1 MKRKSRM
8 WITLVPI
15 IAVVIAI
22 FCFSAQSKAQS
33 NEKSDPIVD
42 SVITG
47 LPGYSE
53 MTGSERW
60 ELRHTVIVVVR
71 KAAHVTEYAALG
83 FFTYL
88 HAHFSGSFSEKTKML
103 ASLGFCAFYG
113 ATDEIHQYFVP
124 GRFSTALDVLIDTGG
139 ALIGIL
145 LLCLLLAVCRG
156 RKKNG

>member
-1 MKRKSRM
+1 M
-8 WITLVPI
+8 WITLVPL

-42 SVITG
+42 SVVTV
-47 LPGYSE
+47 LPGYGK
-53 MTGSERW
+53 MTGGERW

-71 KAAHVTEYAALG
+71 KAAHVAEYAALG

-88 HAHFSGSFSEKTKML
+88 HVHFSESFSEKKKML
-103 ASLGFCAFYG
+103 YSLGFCAFYG

-139 ALIGIL
+139 AIVGIL
-145 LLCLLLAVCRG
+145 LLWLILKLSH
-156 RKKNG
+156 RKKRNEE